1 MTNSAAF
8 KHHAGPAFA
17 PSVPRAASIRSANI
31 QELLRQVTV
40 AILITR
46 SACDP
51 LFGLSG
57 TDFGESTISL
67 GAAVNALTIA
77 LPLGFMIFGPP
88 MAPFTTVRMWAPFLL
103 SALAATLYAPQFM
116 NAARLFLVIVSY
128 WAMFA
133 LPFFMFRS
141 RTDLS
146 RFIMLIF
153 ASSIAPS
160 LYALW
165 DIWRGLSDLSE
176 FRLQS
181 TFAHPNIF
189 AFYLVL
195 LLGLALY
202 VRTASAVLWPAGTRR
217 IISLYIP
224 ILLAFLI
231 LTQTRSAW
239 AACALMFLFYAVWF
253 DRRFIVLGLLV
264 VPILL
269 SSQMVGSRIADSW
282 SGEEI
287 EDFKELNDSNMLN
300 SFAWREALWASAIPS
315 IAERPV
321 LGHGLQ
327 SFRTSSPEFF
337 PLAHLD
343 GADSHNMYLQIL
355 FEMGAIGMLTFAWL
369 VLCLVRLI
377 GKGLRYD
384 SRGLAIVLAILV
396 TYLLESYSDNM
407 IYYLNFNWYFMF
419 ALGTICAWIEYER
432 RRTTHA
438 RHRAIAG

>member
-1 MTNSAAF
+1 MTNSA
-8 KHHAGPAFA
+8 HLEHRGGRTL
-17 PSVPRAASIRSANI
+17 SMCVPGAASIRSANI
-31 QELLRQVTV
+31 QELLRQVAV
-40 AILITR
+40 VILITR

-51 LFGLSG
+51 LFGLSS
-57 TDFGESTISL
+57 TDFGDSTISL

-77 LPLGFMIFGPP
+77 LPLAFMILGPP
-88 MAPFTTVRMWAPFLL
+88 MALFTTVRMWAPFLL

-116 NAARLFLVIVSY
+116 NAARLFLGIVSY

-146 RFIMLIF
+146 RFILLIF

-202 VRTASAVLWPAGTRR
+202 VRTTSAVIWPAGARR

-224 ILLAFLI
+224 ILLAFLV

-239 AACALMFLFYAVWF
+239 AACALLFLFYSIWF

-269 SSQMVGSRIADSW
+269 SSQTVGSRIADSW

-287 EDFKELNDSNMLN
+287 ENLNKLNNGNTLN

-327 SFRTSSPEFF
+327 SFRTSTPEFF
-337 PLAHLD
+337 PLAGLD
-343 GADSHNMYLQIL
+343 GTDAHNLYLQIL
-355 FEMGAIGMLTFAWL
+355 FELGAIGMLTFAWL
-369 VLCLVRLI
+369 LLCLVRLI
-377 GKGLRYD
+377 GEGMRYD
-384 SRGLAIVLAILV
+384 SRGLIIILAILV
-396 TYLLESYSDNM
+396 TYLLESYADNM

-419 ALGTICAWIEYER
+419 AMGTICAWIEYER

-438 RHRAIAG
+438 RHHAIAG